1 MANPTFGVTVLD
13 LETEMFGEKGITGGP
28 RGQAT
33 AERLIVEICTEVAQR
48 IRAVRIDP
56 ATIDAAGAPEAF
68 GFCRTTVMYG
78 VAAELTRRI
87 QGTEPELA
95 ASREE
100 KYQARLSQITHETH
114 IVLRDAALRTS
125 SGSVRHVFV

>member
-1 MANPTFGVTVLD
+1 MAPTFGVTVID

-33 AERLIVEICTEVAQR
+33 AERLIVEIGTEVAQR

-56 ATIDAAGAPEAF
+56 AAIDPLSSPEAYA
-68 GFCRTTVMYG
+68 FCRTTVMYG
-78 VAAELTRRI
+78 VAAELTRRL
-87 QGTEPELA
+87 QGTEPDLA

-100 KYQARLSQITHETH
+100 KYQARLTQITHEPH
-114 IVLRDAALRTS
+114 IVLRDVPARTG